1 MGWRSSVM
9 SKNQVKAGGDGRSL
23 ATSSSATTRIW
34 RPLSNPGMGSAVCV
48 GCGWAG
54 PVLNCDTRRG
64 RAMSSMSR
72 MNMP

>member
-9 SKNQVKAGGDGRSL
+9 SKNQVKAGGDGRSNHVLVRHHQDL
-23 ATSSSATTRIW
+23 AA
-34 RPLSNPGMGSAVCV
+34 LEQPGMGSAVCV

>member
-48 GCGWAG
+48 DADG
-54 PVLNCDTRRG
+54 PARC
-64 RAMSSMSR
+64 
-72 MNMP
+72 